1 MPISSVDWQTKGS
14 SIIERALLFLQYLTK
29 LINLLSTLLHQLS
42 NYTCIKASS
51 AIYWV
56 LRNNVDI
63 FLVAEGRNWP
73 KPNMFKAKTSQ
84 NILFKGILDSNS
96 LAKYLNNWQ
105 PKAYTKD
112 WNAFGFGRRLR
123 PLVNLWVKELW
134 DLQEMKVCVVV
145 SMGKVSFSLGKT
157 LEWSWTPE
165 ELASKAIVYKSC
177 NELSLL
183 VQCSTFI
190 GS

>member
-1 MPISSVDWQTKGS
+1 MCWCREVQLIGKLKGLPRSRSSV
-14 SIIERALLFLQYLTK
+14 IERALLFLQYLT
-29 LINLLSTLLHQLS
+29 S
-42 NYTCIKASS
+42 N

-56 LRNNVDI
+56 LINNVDI
-63 FLVAEGRNWP
+63 FLVAESRNWP
-73 KPNMFKAKTSQ
+73 KPNIFKAKTSR
-84 NILFKGILDSNS
+84 NILFKDILNSNP
-96 LAKYLNNWQ
+96 LTKYLNNWQ

-112 WNAFGFGRRLR
+112 WNTFVFGRWLR
-123 PLVNLWVKELW
+123 PLVYLWVKELW

-165 ELASKAIVYKSC
+165 ELASKAIVYKSF

-183 VQCSTFI
+183 VQCSNFI